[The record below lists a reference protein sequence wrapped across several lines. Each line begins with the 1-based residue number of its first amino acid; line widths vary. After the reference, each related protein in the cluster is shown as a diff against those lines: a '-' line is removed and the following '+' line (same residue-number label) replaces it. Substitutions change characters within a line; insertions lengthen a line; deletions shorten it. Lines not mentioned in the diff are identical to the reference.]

1 MKDQKLDALLR
12 GWEVQPPPSLVGQ
25 GDGAWDERAASIV
38 QNAVETARA
47 HAPLDD
53 SFLRA
58 PALESEPGEPAMD
71 VHGAGPASFGVKSGD
86 KKMSDDRD
94 PPPSAARPSSRA
106 GRPSLKELAERVSKT
121 PPPPSIRPSEMA
133 APTTKVSPPP
143 SSAER
148 ISSLPERVSSVPASI
163 RPPVAPISITHVESA
178 PSIAKTA
185 PVIAEVAAPVSSA
198 APAVPA
204 NDVPAKV
211 VSARPADEKKGSNG
225 LIIGIGAGVVALA
238 AAAAVFFYVNNKKPQ
253 DANTAA
259 KSDRPTTEA
268 TAQSTAVEKPA
279 APKDEETPQVAKQ
292 DEPERPGG
300 VDLDSIGDAS
310 DSAAPLLTGRL
321 PVGSSSPIATND
333 EPKDETKD
341 GPHRVEPNG
350 TLDEA
355 MRDAAGPADEHKGQE
370 PASTPTG
377 PKNLPDTPPNGSV
390 SAAIGSVRGA
400 ARSCV
405 AGADK
410 DSSATIVFGSNGS
423 VQSVSVGGWAAGKPA
438 AGCIQGAVSG
448 AHVEP
453 FTKPSFPVTM
463 TIRP

>member
-1 MKDQKLDALLR
+1 MKDQKLDSLLR
-12 GWEVQPPPSLVGQ
+12 GWEVQPPPGLAGQ
-25 GDGAWDERAASIV
+25 GDGAWDDHAASIV
-38 QNAVETARA
+38 QKACGAGAATASPA
-47 HAPLDD
+47 DLDAL
-53 SFLRA
+53 LRA
-58 PALESEPGEPAMD
+58 PSLENEPGEPVM
-71 VHGAGPASFGVKSGD
+71 KMSGEL
-86 KKMSDDRD
+86 KMSDDRD
-94 PPPSAARPSSRA
+94 PPSAARPSSRA

-121 PPPPSIRPSEMA
+121 PPPPSVRPASVVDA
-133 APTTKVSPPP
+133 ASTAKAPPP
-143 SSAER
+143 SMSSSEGR
-148 ISSLPERVSSVPASI
+148 ISAVPPVPASV

-185 PVIAEVAAPVSSA
+185 PVVEPM
-198 APAVPA
+198 AVPA
-204 NDVPAKV
+204 AAANDVAKSPVVAQPA
-211 VSARPADEKKGSNG
+211 PAAKKSSGG
-225 LIIGIGAGVVALA
+225 LYAIIGVAVVGLA
-238 AAAAVFFYVNNKKPQ
+238 AAAGVAVYMSGKKAPVNQ
-253 DANTAA
+253 TAA
-259 KSDRPTTEA
+259 APKSQPEVVATSEA
-268 TAQSTAVEKPA
+268 TAQQAPPKEEGVPEVAQDNPKP
-279 APKDEETPQVAKQ
+279 PS
-292 DEPERPGG
+292 G

-310 DSAAPLLTGRL
+310 DSAAPMLTGRL
-321 PVGSSSPIATND
+321 PVASSTAIASTD
-333 EPKDETKD
+333 DTSAPKD
-341 GPHRVEPNG
+341 GPHHVEPNG

-355 MRDAAGPADEHKGQE
+355 MREAAGPADENKGT

-400 ARSCV
+400 ARGCV

-438 AGCIQGAVSG
+438 AGCIQSAVSG

>member
-1 MKDQKLDALLR
+1 
-12 GWEVQPPPSLVGQ
+12 
-25 GDGAWDERAASIV
+25 
-38 QNAVETARA
+38 
-47 HAPLDD
+47 
-53 SFLRA
+53 
-58 PALESEPGEPAMD
+58 
-71 VHGAGPASFGVKSGD
+71 
-86 KKMSDDRD
+86 MSDDRD
-94 PPPSAARPSSRA
+94 PPSAARPSRV

-121 PPPPSIRPSEMA
+121 PPPPSVGAPSVRAAEVV

-143 SSAER
+143 SAAER
-148 ISSLPERVSSVPASI
+148 ISAVPPSVPASV
-163 RPPVAPISITHVESA
+163 RPPVAPISITHVEPA
-178 PSIAKTA
+178 ASIAKTA
-185 PVIAEVAAPVSSA
+185 AVAPEVVVPAAA
-198 APAVPA
+198 AAA
-204 NDVPAKV
+204 NDVVVKAQPAT
-211 VSARPADEKKGSNG
+211 AQQKKSSNG
-225 LIIGIGAGVVALA
+225 LLIGIGAGVAALA
-238 AAAAVFFYVNNKKPQ
+238 AAAAVFFFVTNKKSQP
-253 DANTAA
+253 DPNVAA
-259 KSDRPTTEA
+259 KSDKPAVEA
-268 TAQSTAVEKPA
+268 TSEAK
-279 APKDEETPQVAKQ
+279 APERELQQAKESENPEVAKQ
-292 DEPERPGG
+292 DEPAAPSG
-300 VDLDSIGDAS
+300 VDLDSIGDAT
-310 DSAAPLLTGRL
+310 DSASPSFTGRL
-321 PVGSSSPIATND
+321 PTASSSSAIATND
-333 EPKDETKD
+333 ETKDETKD

-400 ARSCV
+400 ARGCV

-438 AGCIQGAVSG
+438 AGCIQSAVSG